1 MQSVFWLSY
10 YMISQ
15 GWKDRERIDRTTEV
29 AIVQERDG
37 DGLKLGTNLQV
48 SEWVS
53 VILERIFYILWL

>member
-1 MQSVFWLSY
+1 
-10 YMISQ
+10 MISQ

-53 VILERIFYILWL
+53 DN